1 MQTMYLQVKKQMVSA
16 VFHVVLAYYI
26 SLFCMFFS
34 ICLLYAVYSRS
45 FKLRLLVSG

>member
-26 SLFCMFFS
+26 SLSFAYSFLFACCMLC
-34 ICLLYAVYSRS
+34 IVVLLNCVC
-45 FKLRLLVSG
+45 